1 MKNPLLELSRT
12 DIEFLI
18 ENWIVGNNA
27 QRDREILKRR
37 LIDGLSYYELS
48 NEFNLSLPQ
57 IKTIVKKRQEY
68 LFKRI

>member
-12 DIEFLI
+12 DIEYFI
-18 ENWIVGNNA
+18 DEWIVGNNA

-48 NEFNLSLPQ
+48 DEFNLSLPQ
-57 IKTIVKKRQEY
+57 IKMIVKKRQE
-68 LFKRI
+68 FI